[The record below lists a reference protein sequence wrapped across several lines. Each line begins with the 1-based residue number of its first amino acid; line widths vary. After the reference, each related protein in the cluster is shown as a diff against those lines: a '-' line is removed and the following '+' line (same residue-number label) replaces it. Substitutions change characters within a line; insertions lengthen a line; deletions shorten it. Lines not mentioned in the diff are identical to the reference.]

1 MALDLGAARIG
12 VAVSDGRRRVASPYE
27 VLARTGD
34 EASDNQAIA
43 RLVEEVGATT
53 VVVGLPVQLDG
64 RVGTAAAAALAVV
77 DRLRADLGARL
88 GVEVVT
94 ADERLSTV
102 EAHRR
107 RVEQLR
113 ARDAARRGGRGGRA
127 GTPSRSA
134 GRRPVVDHVAAAVF
148 LQSWLDRSLPDPTLP
163 DPTLPDPTWHDPT

>member
-1 MALDLGAARIG
+1 MVALDLGAARIG
-12 VAVSDGRRRVASPYE
+12 VAVSDGGRRVASPYE

-34 EASDNQAIA
+34 GGRDLQAIV

-64 RVGTAAAAALAVV
+64 RLGTAATAALAVA
-77 DRLRADLGARL
+77 DQLRTELGERL

-127 GTPSRSA
+127 GSA
-134 GRRPVVDHVAAAVF
+134 GTPGRSSDRRSVVDHVAAAVF
-148 LQSWLDRSLPDPTLP
+148 LQSWLDRSGPDHSGPP
-163 DPTLPDPTWHDPT
+163 A

>member
-1 MALDLGAARIG
+1 MAR
-12 VAVSDGRRRVASPYE
+12 
-27 VLARTGD
+27 ARTIHRCSECGSVFSRWSGRCGTCG
-34 EASDNQAIA
+34 EWNT
-43 RLVEEVGATT
+43 LVEEVGATT
-53 VVVGLPVQLDG
+53 VVVGLPVRLDG

-127 GTPSRSA
+127 GTPGRSA

-163 DPTLPDPTWHDPT
+163 DPTWHDPT